1 MKKYKISIVDDHPLF
16 RKGLVDLIADHN
28 SMELLFEAVSGQD
41 LLQKLQTSHFVP
53 DLILLDIE
61 MPNMNG
67 EEVANLVKM
76 QYPDIKILVL
86 SMHHEEKY
94 LVKLLEKGINGYIT
108 KDSDPEVIAK
118 AIDTVMNE
126 GSYFNSQNAF
136 FAMHNK
142 FIKPQQKVVNHDL
155 TKRELQILEMIC
167 NGNRTSEIAE
177 KLFISPRTVE
187 GHRNK
192 LLEKS
197 GSKNSAELVCYAVKY
212 NLFDPKMAS
221 KV

>member
-1 MKKYKISIVDDHPLF
+1 MKKYQICIVDDHPLF
-16 RKGLVDLIADHN
+16 RKGLVDLIADHD
-28 SMELLFEAVSGQD
+28 SMELLFEAISGQD
-41 LLQKLQTSHFVP
+41 LLQKLKTSHLEP

-67 EEVANLVKM
+67 EEVANLVKI
-76 QYPDIKILVL
+76 QYPGIKILVL

-94 LVKLLEKGINGYIT
+94 LVKLLEKGINGYVT

-118 AIDTVMNE
+118 AIVTVMHD

-142 FIKPQQKVVNHDL
+142 FIMPQQKSSHDL

-167 NGNRTSEIAE
+167 KGNRTSEIAE

-212 NLFDPKMAS
+212 NLFDPKVTS